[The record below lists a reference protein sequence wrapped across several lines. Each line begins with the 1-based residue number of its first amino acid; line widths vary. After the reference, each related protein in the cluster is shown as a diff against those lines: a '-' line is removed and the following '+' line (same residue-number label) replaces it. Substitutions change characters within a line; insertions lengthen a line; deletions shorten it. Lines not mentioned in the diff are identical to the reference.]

1 MAVTICLKLDGVEGE
16 STIVKHEKEIDVLSW
31 NWGMT
36 QSASAHISAGAA
48 TGSADVRDLTFTHY
62 VDKASPNL
70 LKNCFLGSNHKN
82 AVLNVMRSTGAAG
95 SLAPIV
101 TMTMSET
108 VYISSVHTGD
118 QGDNDR
124 FVETV
129 TLNFAKVKFEYSGSD
144 KDNKALAAVG
154 TGDLNI
160 AQKA

>member
-16 STIVKHEKEIDVLSW
+16 SSIVKHEKQIDVLSW

-36 QSASAHISAGAA
+36 QSASAHISTGASS
-48 TGSADVRDLTFTHY
+48 GSADVRDLTFTHY
-62 VDKASPNL
+62 IDKASPNL

-82 AVLNVMRSTGAAG
+82 AVLTVMRSTGAAG

-101 TMTMSET
+101 TMTMSDT
-108 VYISSVHTGD
+108 VFISSVHTGD

-129 TLNFAKVKFEYSGSD
+129 TLNFATVKFEYTGQD
-144 KDNKALAAVG
+144 KDNKPLAAVS
-154 TGDLNI
+154 TGDLKI